1 MRIFNSEDVGKAT
14 GRLDDDLT
22 RIKAESSGQHREMT
36 GVSLADTSSNEI
48 MQNVE
53 FTIANSEEFGRVRI
67 IYENEKALFCGN
79 DAAKALGYSNA
90 PDAISRHCRYIVKR
104 DIPHP
109 QSTGKTIEMSF
120 IPEGDVYRLIAH
132 SKLPAADKFEQWV
145 FDEVIP
151 TIRKTGGYVNN
162 DDLFVDT
169 YLPMADE
176 NTKNLFRL
184 QLKTIRQ
191 LNGIISD
198 QNKTIEDQKPLVE
211 FAEAVSNT
219 KDCIDVGQMAKILR
233 DENIKVGRNRLF
245 DWLRENDYLM
255 KNNTPYQKHI
265 ESGLFIVKEIV
276 KNTAYGSKVFTKT
289 YVTGKGQIH
298 ITEKLREKH
307 GDVQ

>member
-1 MRIFNSEDVGKAT
+1 MENKMEVQIFNNEEFGQVRIATKDSEPWFVAKDVCSALDIDDVGRAT
-14 GRLDDDLT
+14 GRLDDDELT
-22 RIKAESSGQHREMT
+22 RIKIESGGQRREMIIVNEP
-36 GVSLADTSSNEI
+36 GLYSLVLSSRKPE
-48 MQNVE
+48 
-53 FTIANSEEFGRVRI
+53 
-67 IYENEKALFCGN
+67 
-79 DAAKALGYSNA
+79 AKKF
-90 PDAISRHCRYIVKR
+90 KR
-104 DIPHP
+104 WITH
-109 QSTGKTIEMSF
+109 
-120 IPEGDVYRLIAH
+120 
-132 SKLPAADKFEQWV
+132 
-145 FDEVIP
+145 EVIP

-198 QNKTIEDQKPLVE
+198 QNKTIEDQKLLVE

>member
-1 MRIFNSEDVGKAT
+1 MENKMKDVYNEIGI
-14 GRLDDDLT
+14 DDDLI
-22 RIKAESSGQHREMT
+22 RIKIESGGQHREKS
-36 GVSLADTSSNEI
+36 GVDLTDPSSNGTT
-48 MQNVE
+48 QNRE
-53 FTIANSEEFGRVRI
+53 FTIVNSEEFGRVRV
-67 IYENEKALFCGN
+67 IYEDARILFCGN
-79 DAAKALGYSNA
+79 DVAKALGYSNA
-90 PDAISRHCRYIVKR
+90 PDALSRHCRCIVKR
-104 DIPHP
+104 DTPHP
-109 QSTGKTIEMSF
+109 QSSGKTIDMSF
-120 IPEGDVYRLIAH
+120 IPEGDIYRLIAH

-145 FDEVIP
+145 FDEVLP

-233 DENIKVGRNRLF
+233 DENIKIGRNRLF